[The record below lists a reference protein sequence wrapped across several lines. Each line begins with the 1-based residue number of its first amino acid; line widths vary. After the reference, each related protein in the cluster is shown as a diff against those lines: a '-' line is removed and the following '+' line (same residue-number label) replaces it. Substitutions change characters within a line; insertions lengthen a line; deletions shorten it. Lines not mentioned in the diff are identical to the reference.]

1 MTETQISKPLQRI
14 LFDLTGEDRF
24 DIALQ
29 LATKD
34 LLRLKL
40 KEAEERLAVFQNRYA
55 LDFEK
60 FKQAWNDKTIPNR
73 HSYEVE
79 KDFWEWEAAETDKK
93 KIWQMLEQLP

>member
-14 LFDLTGEDRF
+14 LFDLTGEDRL
-24 DIALQ
+24 DVALQ

-40 KEAEERLAVFQNRYA
+40 KEAEEQLAAFQKRYA
-55 LDFEK
+55 MDFES
-60 FKQAWNDKTIPNR
+60 FKREWNDNTILNR

-79 KDFWEWEAAETDKK
+79 KDFWEWETADTDRK
-93 KIWQMLEQLP
+93 KIWQMLEHLP